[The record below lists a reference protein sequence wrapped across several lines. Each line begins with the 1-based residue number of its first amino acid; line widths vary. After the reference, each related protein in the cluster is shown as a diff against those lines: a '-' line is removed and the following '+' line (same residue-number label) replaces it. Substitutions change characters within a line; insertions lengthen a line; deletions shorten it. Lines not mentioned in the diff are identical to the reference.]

1 MQKILIFLLFIR
13 VAFSYELPVKLYN
26 NSDGLPQEQVRAIVQ
41 GPDGV
46 MYFGTLGGIGIYDG
60 KTFKRIGLRDGLPTD
75 EIQSLDIDKDGILWI
90 TTPLGIAYF
99 DGEKA
104 TKVILPKDIDVD
116 VLKVKSSNLGL
127 YFLNKKGLHFWDKN
141 KFNFISEADS
151 FCFDGEELLVAK
163 KNNIKIFKEKEELN
177 INIPL
182 DSTIQVLKKNNDELL
197 LGTEKGLYS
206 YKDNKLSEYLLN
218 YSITDILI
226 DSYNFL
232 WVSTSQEGI
241 FLYDNGKWYHY
252 FNFEGLPFDVVY
264 CIMED
269 REKNIW
275 FGSIS
280 GAAKISYRQAL
291 IFSEVE
297 GLENLYVNSIYQKRN
312 GELWIGY
319 RGGISKFIPE
329 NLSFLKIEDER
340 LKKIIVRALSEDL
353 YGNLL
358 LGTHDH
364 GIFIMKGKDF
374 YPILFNDKNKLDRVY
389 GMYFLPEKGTYIA
402 TKGGLY
408 LWDGKELKSFGREE
422 GLDVDVIYAVTSD
435 KNSNL
440 YLSTQK
446 GVYFYDG
453 KRFYSP
459 EVFKDIKVEVN
470 EIFLSKD
477 ESIWIGTHGMG
488 LYHFFEGKMEI
499 FDEQN
504 GFPNDFIWGINEDNE
519 GSIWVATNKGIH
531 KLQNGGW
538 ITLNSKNGLPGD
550 EIFIHTAFKDR
561 DGNLW
566 FGLPKGLLYLKSGG
580 EFKNEVET
588 ILKIRKIQTTK
599 RIITNIPEK
608 LILGPKE
615 RRLYIDYVG
624 ISLQDEEEVW
634 YQIFL
639 KGYDEDF
646 SIPIKENVVNYA
658 NLRPGKYEFWL
669 KGRNNS
675 GLWTE
680 PKLMFSFEVKPFFY
694 EKFLFKFGIF
704 LLFLLFGLIIYS
716 LRVNSI
722 NRAKIKL
729 EEMVKE
735 RTEELQKKMKIIE
748 ELSNIDPL
756 TEIYNRRYFINR
768 FEKNLQLSKRHG
780 EHFCFVLIDLDNFKE
795 INEKYGHL
803 IGDKVLMEFSILL
816 KKNFRE
822 TDIPA
827 RYGGDEFV
835 LLLPKAEPEG
845 VKNRLDAFLEE
856 VQYQAI
862 EIEGKTIFLS
872 FSAGVV
878 GVYPKPTSNITFD
891 DISSFTDNFLFKAKR
906 SGKGLVIMETFPS

>member
-1 MQKILIFLLFIR
+1 MQKILILILLCE

-26 NSDGLPQEQVRAIVQ
+26 NSDGLPQEQVKAIVQ

-46 MYFGTLGGIGIYDG
+46 MYFGTLGGIGSYDG

-90 TTPLGIAYF
+90 STPLGIAYF

-104 TKVILPKDIDVD
+104 TKIILPKEIDID
-116 VLKVKSSNLGL
+116 VLKVKSSNSGI
-127 YFLNKKGLHFWDKN
+127 YFLNKKGLYFWDKN

-151 FCFDGEELLVAK
+151 FSLDGEELIVAK
-163 KNNIKIFKEKEELN
+163 ENSIKIIKEKEELN

-182 DSTIQVLKKNNDELL
+182 DSTIQVMKKNNDELL
-197 LGTEKGLYS
+197 LGTDKGLYF
-206 YKDNKLSEYLLN
+206 YKDNKLSAYLSN

-232 WVSTSQEGI
+232 WVTTSQEGI

-297 GLENLYVNSIYQKRN
+297 GLENLYVNSIYQKRD

-329 NLSFLKIEDER
+329 RLTFLKIEEEK
-340 LKKIIVRALSEDL
+340 LKRFIVRALSEDL
-353 YGNLL
+353 NGNLL
-358 LGTHDH
+358 LGTHDD
-364 GIFIMKGKDF
+364 GVFIMKGKDF
-374 YPILFNDKNKLDRVY
+374 YPVLLNGKKQRIY
-389 GMYFLPEKGTYIA
+389 GMHFLPGRGTYIA
-402 TKGGLY
+402 TKGGFY
-408 LWDGKELKSFGREE
+408 LWDGKELKSFGRED
-422 GLDVDVIYAVTSD
+422 GLDVDVIYAATSD

-453 KRFYSP
+453 KRFYVP
-459 EVFKDIKVEVN
+459 EAFKDIKVEVN
-470 EIFLSKD
+470 EIFISKD

-538 ITLNSKNGLPGD
+538 ITLNSKNGIPGD

-580 EFKNEVET
+580 KFKNEVET
-588 ILKIRKIQTTK
+588 ILKVKKIQTPKRVITK
-599 RIITNIPEK
+599 IPEK
-608 LILGPKE
+608 LILSPKE

-624 ISLQDEEEVW
+624 ISLQDEGEVW

-646 SIPIKENVVNYA
+646 STPIKENVVNYA
-658 NLRPGKYEFWL
+658 NLKPGKYEFWL

-675 GLWTE
+675 GIWTE

-704 LLFLLFGLIIYS
+704 LLFLLFGLIIYY

-722 NRAKIKL
+722 NKAKIKL

-795 INEKYGHL
+795 INEKHGHL
-803 IGDKVLMEFSILL
+803 IGDKVLIEFSSLL

-878 GVYPKPTSNITFD
+878 GVYPKPASNITFD
-891 DISSFTDNFLFKAKR
+891 DISSFTDNFLFRAKR
-906 SGKGLVIMETFPS
+906 SGKGLVIMENFPS